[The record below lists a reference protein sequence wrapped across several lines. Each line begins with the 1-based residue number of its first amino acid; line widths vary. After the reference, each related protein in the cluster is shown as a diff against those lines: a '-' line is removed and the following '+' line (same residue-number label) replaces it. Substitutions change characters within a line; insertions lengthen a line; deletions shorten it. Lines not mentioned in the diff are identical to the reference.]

1 MKKFSL
7 IVFLFM
13 VSKGVMAGDSI
24 PAVEPGYET
33 SFTNTELWLIVAVA
47 FLVLVGLYFLYRKR
61 KKRHG
66 HGPY

>member
-7 IVFLFM
+7 FSLLILA
-13 VSKGVMAGDSI
+13 SLASIAGDSI

-47 FLVLVGLYFLYRKR
+47 FLVLVGLYFVYRNR
-61 KKRHG
+61 KIKAR
-66 HGPY
+66 

>member
-13 VSKGVMAGDSI
+13 VSKRLMAGDSI

-33 SFTNTELWLIVAVA
+33 SFTNTELWLVVAVA

-61 KKRHG
+61 NKKV
-66 HGPY
+66 